1 MIASAVADFSHNII
15 LREEV
20 CSVRIIISINNV
32 LQMFSQNNSLN
43 WCVLIVCH
51 DIKKTIIKI
60 CKSVEPAISNS
71 VNSKS
76 PLFRRNIEFP
86 WIYNYVLINLLSAIS
101 NSVI

>member
-1 MIASAVADFSHNII
+1 MHAYMIASAVADFSHNIT

-60 CKSVEPAISNS
+60 CKYAARASSQGDKSIIS
-71 VNSKS
+71 
-76 PLFRRNIEFP
+76 
-86 WIYNYVLINLLSAIS
+86 
-101 NSVI
+101 